1 MGRKFDGDMHE
12 EFTDADRN
20 SIRFIGSK
28 IYSVQTCRVYY
39 TTYDLQRQCDTI
51 SPHAHPDIM
60 LRSPVAG
67 GAEPY
72 WHARVIGVYHANVW
86 TEHPAIRDGRN
97 ARRMDFLWVRWFGD
111 EPGYRSGFCRAHLP
125 KIGFVESKDEFAF
138 SFIDPADVIR
148 GSHLIPAF
156 NAGRSALLPL

>member
-1 MGRKFDGDMHE
+1 MGRKFDGDMHD

-60 LRSPVAG
+60 LRSPVAE

-97 ARRMDFLWVRWFGD
+97 VRRMDFLWVRWFGD
-111 EPGYRSGFCRAHLP
+111 EPGTLSKAGP
-125 KIGFVESKDEFAF
+125 GWVEAIFAGP
-138 SFIDPADVIR
+138 DPDPQGWV
-148 GSHLIPAF
+148 SLTL
-156 NAGRSALLPL
+156 AL